1 MKKIPTVFVRDEQ
14 QRNLVTRVVTPGC
27 EWVLRGE
34 GVATWK
40 WNGTACLVRE
50 GQLYARFDAHRDPP
64 PVGFLPAAERDEAG
78 GHWLGWVPVLEH
90 SKYKYHRAAF
100 ESYRTAFEK
109 YGTFP
114 GGLQDGTYELC
125 GPKVPPARG
134 DIVNPHG
141 FADHRLLPHG
151 DLRIAELNEGPRSY
165 EQLRD
170 FFAAQ
175 TTYLEGVV
183 FWRDEGP
190 GAKIKASDFGLR
202 TPREIA

>member
-27 EWVLRGE
+27 EWVLMGE
-34 GVATWK
+34 GVATLK

-50 GQLYARFDAHRDPP
+50 GQIFARFDAHRDPP
-64 PVGFLPAAERDEAG
+64 PPDFLPAEARDEIG
-78 GHWLGWVPVLEH
+78 GHWLGWLPVRDH
-90 SKYKYHRAAF
+90 SKYKYHREAF
-100 ESYRTAFEK
+100 ESYQRAFEK

-114 GGLQDGTYELC
+114 DGLKDGTYELC

-134 DIVNPHG
+134 DIPNPHG

-151 DLRIAELNEGPRSY
+151 TVPLDALNNGPRSY
-165 EQLRD
+165 EMLQQ
-170 FFAAQ
+170 FFAMQ
-175 TTYLEGVV
+175 TSYLEGVV
-183 FWRDEGP
+183 FWRNDEP

-202 TPREIA
+202 PRTGA